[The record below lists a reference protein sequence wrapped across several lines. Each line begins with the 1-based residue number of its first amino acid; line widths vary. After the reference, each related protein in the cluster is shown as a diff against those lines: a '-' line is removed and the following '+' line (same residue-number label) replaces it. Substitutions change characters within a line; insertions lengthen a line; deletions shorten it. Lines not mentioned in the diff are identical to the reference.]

1 MTLTTE
7 QQSRSE
13 RRRSALKRAIALL
26 EDSDSPEQVADDRK
40 VAERQLAEMKQRPD
54 AEYALTNLDRSLGHI
69 AVQKAL
75 APLKLDPRYTS
86 PAEIAAARV
95 VALRNLDRLR
105 VDLMMH
111 SVKSLRERAYTEE
124 PTVAETRAALQQYD
138 NQLSTMAAAG
148 ALTPPVLARI
158 QRLLVEREQAEAMG
172 DSTRSIDRSL
182 ANLGAPHPFAGEDQP
197 ATAAEAPAR
206 RPGRRK

>member
-7 QQSRSE
+7 QQSKSE

-26 EDSDSPEQVADDRK
+26 EDSDSPEQVADDRR
-40 VAERQLAEMKQRPD
+40 VAEKQLAEMKQRPD
-54 AEYALTNLDRSLGHI
+54 AEYALANLDTSLGHV

-86 PAEIAAARV
+86 APEIAAARI
-95 VALRNLDRLR
+95 VALRNLDKLR

-124 PTVAETRAALQQYD
+124 PAVAETQAALQQYD
-138 NQLSTMAAAG
+138 AQLSSLAASG
-148 ALTPPVLARI
+148 ALPPPVLASI
-158 QRLLVEREQAEAMG
+158 NRLLVERGQAEAMG

-197 ATAAEAPAR
+197 AEPAPKR
-206 RPGRRK
+206 GRR